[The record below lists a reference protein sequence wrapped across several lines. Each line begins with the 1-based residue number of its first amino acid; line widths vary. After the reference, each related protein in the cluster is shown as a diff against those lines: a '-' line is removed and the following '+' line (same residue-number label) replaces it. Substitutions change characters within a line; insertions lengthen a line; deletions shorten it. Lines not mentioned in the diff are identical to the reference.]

1 MSGSA
6 TFSGTSDLY
15 LDTNDGVTLG
25 ARVNNNFL
33 NGQISNFKL
42 WNVAL
47 TAEEV
52 AMEYALGRTGKSLNL
67 TDTSLCLGGTVP
79 RAQLDVRGSM
89 IIDGIIKHSAWPA
102 FRVTTNNGENVFS
115 NHSGGTN
122 AKSSGHNNNTNSA
135 DEVIPWKN
143 VVYDNTGSYTYS
155 GAGDY
160 KFTAPV
166 SGIYNFH
173 FHCLFTRGSTS
184 SSRLDLKF
192 FVNGGLNAHL
202 EMNDDFSS
210 STNANVGRGHTTNVH
225 LNAGNFVQAVFTGV
239 GGTWG
244 VYSGGA
250 QYFNVFSGQLIAAD

>member
-1 MSGSA
+1 MVSLYSIGGGFTGVA
-6 TFSGTSDLY
+6 SDMF
-15 LDTNDGVTLG
+15 TGK
-25 ARVNNNFL
+25 
-33 NGQISNFKL
+33 ISNPKM
-42 WNVAL
+42 WDVAL

>member
-79 RAQLDVRGSM
+79 RAQLDVRG
-89 IIDGIIKHSAWPA
+89 
-102 FRVTTNNGENVFS
+102 
-115 NHSGGTN
+115 
-122 AKSSGHNNNTNSA
+122 
-135 DEVIPWKN
+135 
-143 VVYDNTGSYTYS
+143 TGMF
-155 GAGDY
+155 D
-160 KFTAPV
+160 
-166 SGIYNFH
+166 
-173 FHCLFTRGSTS
+173 
-184 SSRLDLKF
+184 
-192 FVNGGLNAHL
+192 GGLVIKYKNSL
-202 EMNDDFSS
+202 
-210 STNANVGRGHTTNVH
+210 
-225 LNAGNFVQAVFTGV
+225 
-239 GGTWG
+239 
-244 VYSGGA
+244 
-250 QYFNVFSGQLIAAD
+250 